1 MALVPYKPEANL
13 ADQRKAKN
21 ALLKKRVAAITAAE
35 KLETQSV
42 TTDGSGGDMFVTK
55 TKESKPSKQTA
66 MAIQAL
72 AIMNKGKPTVGET
85 AVVPVDENDG
95 QVAVWS
101 LEGLATEEQNKLE
114 QEMKAMFSDIE
125 EIEQLVTGN
134 EDLHQMDDLI
144 KDTSS
149 AVDEQ
154 GKAFENLLS
163 KI

>member
-1 MALVPYKPEANL
+1 
-13 ADQRKAKN
+13 
-21 ALLKKRVAAITAAE
+21 
-35 KLETQSV
+35 
-42 TTDGSGGDMFVTK
+42 
-55 TKESKPSKQTA
+55 
-66 MAIQAL
+66 
-72 AIMNKGKPTVGET
+72 
-85 AVVPVDENDG
+85 
-95 QVAVWS
+95 
-101 LEGLATEEQNKLE
+101 
-114 QEMKAMFSDIE
+114 MFSDLE